1 MPIYEYYCST
11 CDGRFSHLARR
22 YDEAPPP
29 CPGCGLHSVKKM
41 ISRVNLGRS
50 DVERRADFDTRSQD
64 VDQGDSREVA
74 KFLQE
79 TGSLA
84 GEHAPI
90 EQEAFREIVAR
101 RAEGATDDD
110 LQDVVDTLP
119 FPRQSFV
126 HAHEHSHEREHEPA
140 HQHSCG
146 DGCGCGQ
153 SHSPAPSKK
162 SSVRRAKDLG
172 WAKGR

>member
-22 YDEAPPP
+22 YDEPPPP
-29 CPGCGLHSVKKM
+29 CPGCGSHGVKKM

-50 DVERRADFDTRSQD
+50 DVERRADFDARSQE
-64 VDQGDSREVA
+64 VDQGDSRDIA

-84 GEHAPI
+84 DEHAPI

-110 LQDVVDTLP
+110 LRDVVDTLP
-119 FPRQSFV
+119 FPRQTFV
-126 HAHEHSHEREHEPA
+126 HAHDHTHEHEHEHHHSHEGEC
-140 HQHSCG
+140 SCG
-146 DGCGCGQ
+146 ET
-153 SHSPAPSKK
+153 HSPTPSKK
-162 SSVRRAKDLG
+162 SGPRRAKDLG
-172 WAKGR
+172 WA